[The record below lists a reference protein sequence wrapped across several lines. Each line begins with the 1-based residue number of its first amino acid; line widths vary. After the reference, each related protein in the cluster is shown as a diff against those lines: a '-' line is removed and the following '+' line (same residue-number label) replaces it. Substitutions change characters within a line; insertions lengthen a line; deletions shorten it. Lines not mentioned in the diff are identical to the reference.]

1 MKSNR
6 QVLWGACVSLF
17 PCYVEPSPPA
27 GAYVA
32 FFVFPV
38 VVAWV
43 AIYVGFAVRG
53 DIYDA
58 SGLLSFRFQSRLF
71 AIFGIRSDRCGA
83 MGWGDSMLLPIIE
96 GLVVGFI
103 PVLIF
108 SKRTDR
114 KPDGA
119 P

>member
-6 QVLWGACVSLF
+6 QILWGAGALAVPALCRA
-17 PCYVEPSPPA
+17 EPAA
-27 GAYVA
+27 GAYVG
-32 FFVFPV
+32 FFVLPI

-43 AIYVGFAVRG
+43 AIYVAFAVRG
-53 DIYDA
+53 DIYRRIGIA
-58 SGLLSFRFQSRLF
+58 ILSIPVTSFGYLVF
-71 AIFGIRSDRCGA
+71 AVIDGA
-83 MGWGDSMLLPIIE
+83 MGLGDSMLLPIIE